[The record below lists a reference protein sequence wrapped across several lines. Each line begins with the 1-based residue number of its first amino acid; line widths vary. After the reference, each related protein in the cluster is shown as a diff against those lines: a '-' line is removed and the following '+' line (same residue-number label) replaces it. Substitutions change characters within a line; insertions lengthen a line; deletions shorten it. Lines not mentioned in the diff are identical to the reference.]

1 MIVILYLH
9 NGKVVMGKMNITN
22 ENSIELD
29 DALVVNYTMD
39 EDFSPALYFVKYCP
53 FVESKTVSFMN
64 NDIMHIFKDPLP
76 DFLRYYNNNVKSIL
90 YGKKTRKRVTK
101 KDEDTE
107 IQELLALAEKKYG
120 GGKIH

>member
-1 MIVILYLH
+1 
-9 NGKVVMGKMNITN
+9 
-22 ENSIELD
+22 
-29 DALVVNYTMD
+29 
-39 EDFSPALYFVKYCP
+39 
-53 FVESKTVSFMN
+53 MN

-101 KDEDTE
+101 KDEDNE